1 MQASGSHKQ
10 HACRVL
16 AVLQQ
21 PHALVLRRVAGQPLA
36 AKPNLQSLLRCRWP
50 PGVAFSSTFVARV
63 ALCVASALQY
73 LHAHCI
79 CHGDVYAHNI
89 LVDTEGNAILLDY
102 GAFPS
107 MQGQQETLQ
116 GDMYIKAKEQSWW
129 PDCSIRTAY
138 LGCMGPYHRHLQCRA
153 SHSL

>member
-1 MQASGSHKQ
+1 M
-10 HACRVL
+10 
-16 AVLQQ
+16 LQQ

-50 PGVAFSSTFVARV
+50 PDAAFSCAFVARV

-89 LVDTEGNAILLDY
+89 LADTQGNATLLDY
-102 GAFPS
+102 GALPFSCCAATTEQMHSNTLS
-107 MQGQQETLQ
+107 MR
-116 GDMYIKAKEQSWW
+116 M
-129 PDCSIRTAY
+129 
-138 LGCMGPYHRHLQCRA
+138 
-153 SHSL
+153 